1 MQGVKMKVT
10 NRQIHAMQELQQR
23 TDAKNTTRS
32 EKFGALLEKTK
43 DKEESKAPSYGV
55 TDSEVNSFLH
65 KLTSMGASAFWLHF
79 NLEKIQDKIE
89 KKRDEL
95 MQEAGLDKIDDE
107 KKASKKVQDALQE
120 IEAILEDYA
129 KELMEQIKAKE
140 ELEKSQKPSSVLASL
155 LAQSS
160 A

>member
-1 MQGVKMKVT
+1 MQGVKMKVA

-23 TDAKNTTRS
+23 TDAKNTTQS
-32 EKFGALLEKTK
+32 EKFGVLLEKTK
-43 DKEESKAPSYGV
+43 DKEESKVSSYGV

-95 MQEAGLDKIDDE
+95 MKEAGLDKIDDE
-107 KKASKKVQDALQE
+107 KKVSKEVQGALQE
-120 IEAILEDYA
+120 IEAMLEDYT
-129 KELMEQIKAKE
+129 KELMEQIEAKK

-160 A
+160 V